1 MGDDFERAVLV
12 SLNPTQVS
20 PQTLQGAQALLA
32 QFKASGDAWKL
43 CLQKAFSDCP
53 MQVRFFCFLTL
64 VDLLNHKCVASG
76 PSSWASFIYIRD
88 FLNSLTFY

>member
-43 CLQKAFSDCP
+43 CLQKAFLIAPCKSD
-53 MQVRFFCFLTL
+53 FS
-64 VDLLNHKCVASG
+64 ASS
-76 PSSWASFIYIRD
+76 PSSTFSITSAWLPAHLPGHLSFIFEI
-88 FLNSLTFY
+88 LLIH